1 MLALAGLAVS
11 APQPPGSTF
20 KIITLSGALAAGIA
34 TPSTSFPVRTSATLS
49 GVKLRNAGGESCGG
63 TLTQAFI
70 DSCNSVFAPLGAK
83 LGATRLVRDGRGVRL
98 QRAPARPRRQGEHD
112 PAGRAS

>member
-1 MLALAGLAVS
+1 MLCR
-11 APQPPGSTF
+11 P
-20 KIITLSGALAAGIA
+20 GIA

-49 GVKLRNAGGESCGG
+49 GVQLRNAGGESCGG
-63 TLTQAFI
+63 SLTQAFI

-83 LGATRLVRDGRGVRL
+83 LGATRLVRMAEAFGFNE
-98 QRAPARPRRQGEHD
+98 RPRVPDAKAEHD